1 MNLCKSQVEG
11 YETCEGGIT
20 FWIDKVEEDSNLGGW
35 VYIQTIGSRSLG
47 IIPPLKANKL
57 IEIFRQ
63 CPLLLPI
70 TMLWDAH
77 RRQHLEL

>member
-1 MNLCKSQVEG
+1 M
-11 YETCEGGIT
+11 
-20 FWIDKVEEDSNLGGW
+20 
-35 VYIQTIGSRSLG
+35 YIQTISSRSLG
-47 IIPPLKANKL
+47 IIAVLKANKL

-63 CPLLLPI
+63 CPLLFPI